1 MVNMM
6 FNFAL
11 CSESRD
17 VTISDIAKIR
27 TEKPVAIWHP
37 VPPAPPPLILLYKLS
52 TIVSN
57 LLCANSSLTLVL
69 IRKQKPHQYHLLKI
83 VLHRNAY

>member
-27 TEKPVAIWHP
+27 TEKPVAI
-37 VPPAPPPLILLYKLS
+37 
-52 TIVSN
+52 
-57 LLCANSSLTLVL
+57 
-69 IRKQKPHQYHLLKI
+69 
-83 VLHRNAY
+83 